1 MVEIMEWCTLK
12 KKHRQTKSSD
22 PMNDPISGLPNTQVV
37 PVAYKDENLRRKAK
51 PNNNLSND

>member
-37 PVAYKDENLRRKAK
+37 PKTHSTCSLQR
-51 PNNNLSND
+51 